1 MNRDKVVYLVSET
14 YEKNEYGVY
23 VSSAEKR
30 KVFANVTSVSADEWF
45 NGGRNGLNPELR
57 MEVFAPEYHD
67 EEIVE
72 YNGQNYAIYRT
83 YLTRYN
89 TMELYVQ
96 KKKGEQNAGN
106 NDQG

>member
-23 VSSAEKR
+23 VSSETKR
-30 KVFANVTSVSADEWF
+30 KVYANVTSVSADEWF

-57 MEVFAPEYHD
+57 MEIFAPEYHD

-72 YNGQNYAIYRT
+72 YKGQNYAIYRT
-83 YLTRYN
+83 YLTKYN